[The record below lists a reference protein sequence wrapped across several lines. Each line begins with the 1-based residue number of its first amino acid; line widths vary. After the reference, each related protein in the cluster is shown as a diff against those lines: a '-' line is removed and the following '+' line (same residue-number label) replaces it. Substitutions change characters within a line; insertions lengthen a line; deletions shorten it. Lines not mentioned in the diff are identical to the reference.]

1 MTARDFCARL
11 LNLHR
16 NHRFGMVTI
25 ELIFGF
31 DIFERKV
38 LTANQSE
45 QFRPAIPS
53 GLGDHDLET
62 STSSLS
68 FRSSELSQPI

>member
-1 MTARDFCARL
+1 MTHPRQRFCARL
-11 LNLHR
+11 LTLHKELSVR
-16 NHRFGMVTI
+16 MVTI
-25 ELIFGF
+25 SRSDFWL
-31 DIFERKV
+31 R
-38 LTANQSE
+38 TQSE
-45 QFRPAIPS
+45 QFRSAIVS